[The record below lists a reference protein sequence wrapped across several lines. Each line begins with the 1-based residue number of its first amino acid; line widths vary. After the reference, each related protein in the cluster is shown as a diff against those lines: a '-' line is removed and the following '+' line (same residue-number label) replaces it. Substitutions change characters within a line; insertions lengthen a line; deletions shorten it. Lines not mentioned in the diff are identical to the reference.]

1 MASITTWLKRARR
14 LFANRC
20 SDARDVR
27 AALPPAALERL
38 AARVSASEQQH
49 AGEIRLC
56 VEGGLPW
63 SYIRR
68 DAAARDRALT
78 LFGKLR
84 VWDTEHNNGVLIYLL
99 MAEHAI
105 ELIADRGLVARI
117 GPDYWAK
124 IATELGQ
131 TLSERRFEEG
141 LTRAVD
147 ALTALLVAHFPRDGA
162 APKLNELP
170 DAPVV
175 LG

>member
-1 MASITTWLKRARR
+1 MASITIWLKRARR

-20 SDARDVR
+20 ADARDVR

-38 AARVSASEQQH
+38 AARVSASERQH

-68 DAAARDRALT
+68 DATARDRALT

-105 ELIADRGLVARI
+105 ELIADRGLSARI
-117 GPDYWAK
+117 GQEYWAK
-124 IATELGQ
+124 IAAELGQ
-131 TLSERRFEEG
+131 TLAERRFEEG
-141 LTRAVD
+141 LTHAVD
-147 ALTALLVAHFPRDGA
+147 ALTALLAAHFPRDGGA
-162 APKLNELP
+162 ARPNELP

>member
-38 AARVSASEQQH
+38 AARVSASEQRH
-49 AGEIRLC
+49 DGEIRLC

-68 DAAARDRALT
+68 DATARDRALT

-84 VWDTEHNNGVLIYLL
+84 VWDTEHNSGVLIYVL

-105 ELIADRGLVARI
+105 ELIADRGLIARI
-117 GPDYWAK
+117 GPEHWTQVA
-124 IATELGQ
+124 AELGQ
-131 TLSERRFEEG
+131 TLSQRRFEEG

-147 ALTALLVAHFPRDGA
+147 ALTALLVAHFPRDGGA
-162 APKLNELP
+162 SRPNELP

-175 LG
+175 LS